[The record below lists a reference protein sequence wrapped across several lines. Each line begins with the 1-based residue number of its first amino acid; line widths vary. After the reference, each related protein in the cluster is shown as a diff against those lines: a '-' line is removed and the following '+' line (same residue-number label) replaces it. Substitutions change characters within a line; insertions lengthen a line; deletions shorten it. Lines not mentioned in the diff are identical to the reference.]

1 MPAYSVVFNSLQPQG
16 LQPTRFLFPWDYPS
30 KNTES
35 HSVVSDSSQLHGLY
49 SPKWVAISSFK
60 GIFPIQGWNLHLLHW
75 QAESLLLS
83 HLGSQPPNLYFLPI
97 YQPFPF
103 SSVLL
108 IQLRFYSPSFKQQP
122 NFPLILSL

>member
-35 HSVVSDSSQLHGLY
+35 ASHSAVSDSSQLHGLY

-83 HLGSQPPNLYFLPI
+83 HLGSQPPKLTSIFFQSISLFL
-97 YQPFPF
+97 FLL
-103 SSVLL
+103 SS
-108 IQLRFYSPSFKQQP
+108 
-122 NFPLILSL
+122 LSSLDSIVHHSNNSLTSL